1 MKHFISVRK
10 LEIASDHSRTWV
22 AFFADADLEC
32 DQSVRESCHNSLDL
46 IITQA
51 GFLEISNDE
60 TGVTAE
66 SSIGNEDHPFWK
78 LLS

>member
-1 MKHFISVRK
+1 MSVRK
-10 LEIASDHSRTWV
+10 LEILSDHLRTWV
-22 AFFADADLEC
+22 AFLADADLEC